1 MLKKLVFICC
11 VAVLLTSCGEPIPE
25 DDTFLTIVNDSDED
39 IFWLRRAEQ
48 NGEWYEILSIHSYMG
63 GDIDDQKI
71 LRGKTYEHGFNSEV
85 IKTALQ
91 KGWIK
96 YYLFNLDSLKTIP
109 WERICAE
116 RIILKEVTFNTW
128 EDFERC
134 NFEIT
139 YP

>member
-11 VAVLLTSCGEPIPE
+11 VVFLFTSCGEPIPE
-25 DDTFLTIVNDSDED
+25 YDTFLKIVNNSDED
-39 IFWLRRAEQ
+39 IFWMFNFEYFD
-48 NGEWYEILSIHSYMG
+48 EWYTIPSIDSWLRKPETYV
-63 GDIDDQKI
+63 I
-71 LRGKTYEHGFNSEV
+71 LRGENYVDGFNADV
-85 IKTALQ
+85 MKDNLRR
-91 KGWIK
+91 GWIE
-96 YYLFNLDSLKTIP
+96 YYLFNLDSIKTIP

-116 RIILKEVTFNTW
+116 RIVLKEVTFNTW

>member
-1 MLKKLVFICC
+1 MLRNYVIICC
-11 VAVLLTSCGEPIPE
+11 IAF
-25 DDTFLTIVNDSDED
+25 FLTACLKFHPWATVQIINHSNED
-39 IFWLRRAEQ
+39 IFWLTRSEQ

-63 GDIDDQKI
+63 DIEKHKI
-71 LRGKTYEHGFNSEV
+71 LRGEAFEDGFNSAG
-85 IKTALQ
+85 IQTTLQ

-96 YYLFNLDSLKTIP
+96 YYLFNFDSIKTIP
-109 WERICAE
+109 WERICTE